1 MRGSSF
7 GYLVKEGAR
16 SIYANRLMSVAAVG
30 VLAAC
35 LMLIGSAALFSLN
48 INQMVSFVEDQ
59 NEVVVFVRDDADQAT
74 IDAIDASLHMIANI
88 NQIEY
93 VSREQGLEEQRDA
106 FGEDAYL
113 LDPLAEDNPLP
124 NSFRISVDDLS
135 LLPDT
140 LAKIDAIS
148 GVDFSRAPE
157 EMADTITGVKRAV
170 YVAGSSVVIILAV
183 VSLIIIAN
191 TIKVTVFNRRKEIN
205 IMKYVGATDSF
216 IRLPF
221 LVEGMLLG
229 LISALLA
236 FGIIWLTYDSII
248 DWLHSFSSAWIGGLL
263 KNAIP
268 FEVIGLR
275 MLGAFSLAGMGIG
288 MLGSMIFVRRYLK
301 V

>member
-1 MRGSSF
+1 M
-7 GYLVKEGAR
+7 KEGAR

-48 INQMVSFVEDQ
+48 INQMVSFMEDQ
-59 NEVVVFVRDDADQAT
+59 NEAVVFVRDDADQAT

-88 NQIEY
+88 SNIEF
-93 VSREQGLEEQRDA
+93 VSREQGLEEQKA
-106 FGEDAYL
+106 SFGENAYL
-113 LDPLAEDNPLP
+113 LDPLEEDNPLP
-124 NSFRISVDDLS
+124 NSFRVSVDDLS
-135 LLPDT
+135 QLTDT
-140 LAKIDAIS
+140 LAKIEAIS
-148 GVDFSRAPE
+148 GVDYARAPE
-157 EMADTITGVKRAV
+157 DMAETITGIKRAV
-170 YVAGSSVVIILAV
+170 YVAGSSIVIILAV

-221 LVEGMLLG
+221 IVEGMLLG

-236 FGIIWLTYDSII
+236 FGIVWLTYDNII
-248 DWLHSFSSAWIGGLL
+248 GWLHGFSATWIGGML
-263 KNAIP
+263 KNTIP
-268 FEVIGLR
+268 FEEIGLK
-275 MLGAFSLAGMGIG
+275 MFGAFALAGMGIG
-288 MLGSMIFVRRYLK
+288 VFGSMIFVRRYLK